1 MKVRVPVMIQDQMA
15 AAGDELTEEVILE
28 EKFFLDGPV
37 SERIAVLD
45 FDADGRLV
53 KTRARFKPP
62 VGKKPGFYAGA
73 DGGKI
78 HADVFVQVNAF
89 ATVQRVIAMFEKA
102 DALGRRLSW
111 GFGAS
116 QLLVV
121 PRAGKR
127 QNAFYERESHSLQ
140 FFYFPSTRKEFKGRT
155 VYTCLSHDIIAHETG
170 HAVLDGIAPDLYHAI
185 SPQSLALHE
194 AVADLTAL
202 IMAFRSRK
210 LRDSVLRQTEGSIAS
225 STAFSSIAEE
235 FGALRRATGQLR
247 PLRSLDNDRRLPPSG
262 GVRTAPH
269 DLSEVLTGALYKVL
283 VRMHD
288 RLCKRYAAERED
300 GDEKAASGKA
310 LFVAG
315 EHFKRMVF
323 RALDYLPPGEIS
335 FADYGR
341 AIIAADRASHPDWG
355 RERRWLAEEFV
366 ERRIISS
373 EAEMST
379 DLDPQQA
386 NFWNA
391 ALADVD
397 LGILVASDW
406 AAYEFA
412 NRFRDQLGC
421 PAGVPLRVRPRLD
434 VTKEYRA
441 PGGGTRNVR
450 EFIFKVSWDAEEE
463 NPAGRGLPARR
474 QITVG
479 TMLAI
484 DWRERTVRALLT
496 SDSGAHLRDDRNAM
510 LARLHDEGRL
520 RVGRHALDS
529 DGKPRRSVAVAERSG
544 DLLRIR
550 KSARMLHIEGVE
562 RGEVP
567 SEDGGRPLPLKV
579 ANPFGD
585 FGVPDGPSELPT
597 PPPGVDAGAFYN
609 LLEMRSRSI
618 E

>member
-1 MKVRVPVMIQDQMA
+1 MKIRVPVMIQDQMA
-15 AAGDELTEEVILE
+15 SAGEDLTEEVTLE
-28 EKFFLDGPV
+28 DKFFLDGPV
-37 SERIAVLD
+37 SERVAVLD
-45 FDADGRLV
+45 FDPDGQLV

-62 VGKKPGFYAGA
+62 TGQKPGFYAGA

-78 HADVFVQVNAF
+78 HSDAFIQVNAF
-89 ATVQRVIAMFEKA
+89 ATVQRVIALFEEA

-111 GFGAS
+111 GFDAS

-127 QNAFYERESHSLQ
+127 KNAYYERESHSLQ
-140 FFYFPSTRKEFKGRT
+140 FFYFPSARKAFKGRM

-210 LRDSVLRQTEGSIAS
+210 LRGSVLGQTGGSIAS

-235 FGALRRATGQLR
+235 FGALRQATGQLR
-247 PLRSLDNDRRLPPSG
+247 PLRSLNNERRLPPSG

-283 VRMHD
+283 IRMHD
-288 RLCKRYAAERED
+288 GLCKRYAAERED

-315 EHFKRMVF
+315 EHFKRMVL

-355 RERRWLAEEFV
+355 RERRWLAKEFV
-366 ERRIISS
+366 ERRIVGS
-373 EAEMST
+373 EAELFT
-379 DLDPQQA
+379 DLDPEQA
-386 NFWNA
+386 ELWNA

-412 NRFRDQLGC
+412 NRYRDQLGC

-441 PGGGTRNVR
+441 AGGGTRNVR
-450 EFIFKVSWDAEEE
+450 ECIFKVSWDAEEE

-496 SDSGAHLRDDRNAM
+496 SDSSTHQRDDRDAM

-520 RVGRHALDS
+520 RVGRHSRDS
-529 DGKPRRSVAVAERSG
+529 DGMPLRSVAVAETSG

-550 KSARMLHIEGVE
+550 KSARMLHVEGAK
-562 RGEVP
+562 RG
-567 SEDGGRPLPLKV
+567 DTA

-585 FGVPDGPSELPT
+585 FGAWGAQTESPT
-597 PPPGVDAGAFYN
+597 PPPGVDASAFYN
-609 LLEMRSRSI
+609 LIELRSQST